1 MTKTKLLY
9 FPRLSP
15 TYNLNSTV
23 FVFLQVCDA
32 LISLYTF
39 YKVIYIHNI
48 AEMTVFQKEG
58 EGKRKHHSWRS
69 INFAALLAVLSR
81 FF

>member
-1 MTKTKLLY
+1 MW
-9 FPRLSP
+9 
-15 TYNLNSTV
+15 
-23 FVFLQVCDA
+23 VCGA

-39 YKVIYIHNI
+39 HKAIYIHTI
-48 AEMTVFQKEG
+48 AEMTAIQKEG